1 MDYEQIDHKQFTPG
15 EKFHKG
21 YNFEISVINSAVFAN
36 RHRYFCMI
44 FLAQGSLILSSGSK
58 HFSVIAPA
66 CVCLNDMEQ
75 YHVSDSSKIEGRT
88 VVFHPGVI
96 NSHFS
101 FENLRETNPDMP
113 STAISDRFFLH
124 PFIKRDERN
133 NGIIPI
139 GPESDLIIKAKLD
152 KLQSE
157 LAEQRDHWW
166 PCRSRSYLF
175 ELLLFILPLFSED
188 PSGVDAVFPNDQM
201 TSRIIRFINQNYREK
216 MTVAELCDKFNTNRT
231 TLAKLVKNTTGT
243 TLVGYLH
250 RVRMSMASVLLRD
263 TTIPVEEIV
272 YRVGF
277 NDVAHF
283 GRVFKKQMEMAPS
296 EYRQKHSLAQLR

>member
-1 MDYEQIDHKQFTPG
+1 MNYEQVDYKPFTHG
-15 EKFHKG
+15 EKLHKG
-21 YNFEISVINSAVFAN
+21 YDFEISVVDAAIFAN
-36 RHRYFCMI
+36 KYKYFCMI
-44 FLAQGSLILSSGSK
+44 FLTQGSLILSSDSA

-66 CVCLNDMEQ
+66 CVCLNEAEQ
-75 YHVSDSSKIEGRT
+75 YRINDSSKLEGTT
-88 VVFHPGVI
+88 VIFHPGVI

-101 FENLRETNPDMP
+101 FENLRETNPDIP
-113 STAISDRFFLH
+113 FTAINDRFFLH

-139 GPESDLIIKAKLD
+139 GPESDLIMKAKLD
-152 KLQSE
+152 KLRSE

-175 ELLLFILPLFSED
+175 ELLLFILPLFSAD
-188 PSGVDAVFPNDQM
+188 LSGADAVFPDDQM

-216 MTVAELCDKFNTNRT
+216 MTVAELCDRFNTNRT
-231 TLAKLVKNTTGT
+231 TLSKLVKNTTGT